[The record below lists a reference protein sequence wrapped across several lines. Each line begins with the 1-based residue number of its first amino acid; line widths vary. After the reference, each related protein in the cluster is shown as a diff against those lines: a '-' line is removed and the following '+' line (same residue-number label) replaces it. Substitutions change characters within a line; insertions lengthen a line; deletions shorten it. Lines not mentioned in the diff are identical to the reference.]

1 MMVNNVTF
9 TGMQKFMTAAAHEYL
24 PVGKIFDKAEAK
36 VAEKAAEEA
45 AKLLDNTS
53 AAEFFNH
60 RGNNV
65 IDNAAAQ
72 LQDLAAAQSYARSHG
87 VHIVEEAAEST
98 VKVNV

>member
-24 PVGKIFDKAEAK
+24 PTGKIFDKAEVK

-45 AKLLDNTS
+45 TKLLEDTS
-53 AAEFFNH
+53 AAQFFNH

-65 IDNAAAQ
+65 IDTAAAK
-72 LQDLAAAQSYARSHG
+72 LQELEAAKSYVKSHG
-87 VHIVEEAAEST
+87 GQVAEDVAEAT
-98 VKVNV
+98 V

>member
-1 MMVNNVTF
+1 MINNVTF

-24 PVGKIFDKAEAK
+24 PTGKIFDNAEAK
-36 VAEKAAEEA
+36 VVEKAAEEA
-45 AKLLDNTS
+45 AKLLNDTS

-87 VHIVEEAAEST
+87 VHVAEEVAEST
-98 VKVNV
+98 LKANA